1 LVLYNEQ
8 TLAKVKNCIRL
19 AQKMICTFETTLS
32 LSALNELDNDVVGF
46 GKAIVSKTKG
56 FEVCC

>member
-1 LVLYNEQ
+1 MLYNEQ
-8 TLAKVKNCIRL
+8 TLAKLKNCIIL

-32 LSALNELDNDVVGF
+32 LSTLNELDNDVVGF

-56 FEVCC
+56 FEVGC